1 MFARKVNVENFLH
14 DDMKTSEHL
23 ISHQLMFHWSDQFNS
38 LLKVVKLFGPCTG
51 DGISK
56 QVLVCWANGVL
67 STAVYTLH
75 PIQLLV

>member
-1 MFARKVNVENFLH
+1 
-14 DDMKTSEHL
+14 
-23 ISHQLMFHWSDQFNS
+23 MFHWSDQFNS